1 MPYETHQMATL
12 TQRGDAWVLQWRDD
26 GRRFRKSV
34 GRVPQEVAARA
45 LTELENELARKR
57 MARIAVLQPVGCAPK
72 HTPEECYRLS
82 RNLLQLARKRAL
94 RARIRFELAPEH
106 VKHLFEESGGM
117 CQLTGIP
124 FDFEAVSWARWRP
137 WAPSI
142 DRMIPSEGYIPE
154 NCRLVCVA
162 TNLAL
167 NQWGLS
173 VFDRL
178 ARGYVQHS
186 RSARVSI

>member
-1 MPYETHQMATL
+1 MATL
-12 TQRGDAWVLQWRDD
+12 KQRGDAWVLQWRDD
-26 GRRFRKSV
+26 GKRFRRSI
-34 GRVPQEVAARA
+34 GRVPQDEAARS
-45 LTELENELARKR
+45 LRELEGVLARKR
-57 MARIAVLQPVGCAPK
+57 MARIAALEPVRV
-72 HTPEECYRLS
+72 TPRRTPAECYALS
-82 RNLLQLARKRAL
+82 GHLLRNTRKRAL
-94 RARIRFELAPEH
+94 RCGIQFELTPEH
-106 VKHLFEESGGM
+106 LKQLFEESGGA

-124 FDFEAVSWARWRP
+124 FDFEVVSWARWRP

-142 DRMIPSEGYIPE
+142 DRMIPSEGYVPE

-186 RSARVSI
+186 RTARVSV

>member
-1 MPYETHQMATL
+1 MATMK
-12 TQRGDAWVLQWRDD
+12 QRGDAWILQWRDD
-26 GRRFRKSV
+26 GRRFRKSI
-34 GRVPQEVAARA
+34 GRVTQEVAARA
-45 LTELENELARKR
+45 LSELEGELTRKR
-57 MARIAVLQPVGCAPK
+57 MARIAVLQPAGLAPK
-72 HTPEECYRLS
+72 HSPAECYRLG
-82 RNLLQLARKRAL
+82 RNLFQLARKRAL
-94 RARIRFELAPEH
+94 REGIRFELTREH
-106 VKHLFEESGGM
+106 VEQLFEESGGA

-124 FDFEAVSWARWRP
+124 FDFEAVPWARWRP

-142 DRMIPSEGYIPE
+142 DRMIPSEGYIAE

-186 RSARVSI
+186 RTARVSV